1 MPPQYA
7 VYNVSPHANVTCE
20 ECHIGRASFLIQ
32 LTRKSQGIKETYD
45 QVFGLYK
52 YPIYAKALRPARDTC
67 EKCHQPETFS
77 ADSLRVIPHYADDLT
92 NTASRV
98 YLILKTGG
106 GAKREGLGKGIH
118 WHIVN
123 KVEYYPL
130 DELEQDIPYIRVYN
144 DDGTTTEYVDVEF
157 GFDKSTIDADKM
169 KTMDC
174 VTCHNRVTHEFSF
187 PEESINTA
195 MVRGQIDP
203 NIPLIHK
210 KAVEVM
216 TAQYENQ
223 AQAYAAIDKLE
234 TYYKQTEYYAGNA
247 DKITAATQTLKDIY
261 DRTVFHD
268 QQVDWKTHPTNVGH
282 INFTRM
288 FPLP

>member
-1 MPPQYA
+1 M
-7 VYNVSPHANVTCE
+7 
-20 ECHIGRASFLIQ
+20 
-32 LTRKSQGIKETYD
+32 KETYD
-45 QVFGLYK
+45 QVFDLYK

-144 DDGTTTEYVDVEF
+144 DDGTTTEYVDVES
-157 GFDKSTIDADKM
+157 GFDKSTIDQTKL

-174 VTCHNRVTHEFSF
+174 VTCHNRITHEFSF

-195 MVRGQIDP
+195 MARGQIDP
-203 NIPLIHK
+203 
-210 KAVEVM
+210 
-216 TAQYENQ
+216 
-223 AQAYAAIDKLE
+223 
-234 TYYKQTEYYAGNA
+234 EYPA
-247 DKITAATQTLKDIY
+247 D
-261 DRTVFHD
+261 
-268 QQVDWKTHPTNVGH
+268 P
-282 INFTRM
+282 
-288 FPLP
+288 